1 MTKYDDGDDDEDN
14 DQNEDV
20 NNDKNSAAGS
30 VYDGLIFD
38 PIMTPRSH
46 LGLAEEHQATMA
58 MALRPGSTMYLRV
71 EL

>member
-1 MTKYDDGDDDEDN
+1 MTKYDNGDYDEDN

-30 VYDGLIFD
+30 VYDGPIFD
-38 PIMTPRSH
+38 PITTTRSH
-46 LGLAEEHQATMA
+46 LGLAEEHQATTVME
-58 MALRPGSTMYLRV
+58 LRPRSTMYLRV